1 MPYREG
7 LTFVHDMLRGFGL
20 RDEIK
25 ILASGKIMTG
35 FSIFRARALGADAC
49 YSARGMMLALGC
61 IQALE
66 CNLNTCPTG
75 ITTHNKELVAGLR
88 SEEHT
93 SELSHVAISYA

>member
-1 MPYREG
+1 MVETGILPDFISVDGGEGGTGAAPLEFTNSVGMPYREG

-49 YSARGMMLALGC
+49 YSARGMMDFC
-61 IQALE
+61 DW
-66 CNLNTCPTG
+66 
-75 ITTHNKELVAGLR
+75 
-88 SEEHT
+88 
-93 SELSHVAISYA
+93 YAARILFER